1 VKKKWL
7 QDWLF
12 KSSINMFKKRIN
24 YSKGIIDP
32 KILDSNPLDLF
43 LVWMK
48 DAIDSNLIEEPNAMN
63 ISTIED
69 DGYPKSRIV
78 LLKDFSKEGLTFFT
92 NYNSSK
98 GRSIKKNNKV
108 GVSFFWGPLQRQIIM
123 KGKAKKISS
132 YLSEEYFYSRPRKSQ
147 IASIIS
153 PQSEVISDRDF
164 LDDRMKKLENEYK
177 DRTIP
182 MPDNWGGFIIKPF
195 EIEFWQGR
203 PDRLHD
209 RICFKLRNNRWRSDR
224 LAP

>member
-1 VKKKWL
+1 MKKKWL

-153 PQSEVISDRDF
+153 PQSEVISDRYF